1 MTIQL
6 KPYLESDPI
15 MQKFF
20 AYYIGSE
27 LSSST
32 DHLTLHKHVEEFA
45 SQNRDSLEELILK
58 HYREYTTGD
67 FEFDAAFSEESQ
79 YNFVI
84 GFENFLIALYR
95 AIKGM
100 PMQMEFKDLE
110 KQANPPLEVYNFL
123 GHNKL
128 DIKHNRIK
136 YSSLFK

>member
-6 KPYLESDPI
+6 KPYLESVPI

-20 AYYIGSE
+20 AFYYDSG

-32 DHLTLHKHVEEFA
+32 DHFTLRQHAERFA
-45 SQNRDSLEELILK
+45 TQNRDSLDELLK

-67 FEFDAAFSEESQ
+67 FEFDASFSEESQ
-79 YNFVI
+79 YDFVI

-95 AIKGM
+95 AIKEM
-100 PMQMEFKDLE
+100 PMQMEFKGFE
-110 KQANPPLEVYNFL
+110 RQANPPLEVYNFL